1 MLTKPVQTAIN
12 RQINSELMASYSYL
26 AMSAWCDRQN
36 FTGAARWL
44 RVQSQEEYGHAMRLF
59 DFMLAKDAAPVLASL
74 GDPKGAFKSLLDVF
88 KTAYGQEQGVT
99 RQINA
104 LYELAFKEKAYDTAV
119 QTQWFVNEQVEEERS
134 MREIVAKLEM
144 VGEDAPSILE
154 IDRELG
160 SRAPAAGGDEGE

>member
-1 MLTKPVQTAIN
+1 MLTKPVQAAIN

-26 AMSAWCDRQN
+26 AMSAWCVRQN

-44 RVQSQEEYGHAMRLF
+44 RLQSQEEYGHAMRLF
-59 DFMLAKDAAPVLASL
+59 DFMLAKDAVPVLSSL
-74 GDPKGAFKSLLDVF
+74 GDPKGTFKSVVDVF
-88 KTAYGQEQGVT
+88 KTAYTQEQSVS

-119 QTQWFVNEQVEEERS
+119 QMQWFVNEQVEEEKS

-144 VGEDAPSILE
+144 VGDDAPSILE

-160 SRAPAAGGDEGE
+160 ARAPEAGQGGE